1 MPKKLMYPRN
11 NINEVAMFFDETTKE
26 YLRCSD
32 FNHESGQYDTEL
44 RFTNSLEAWTS
55 YLDALDSIVRKQI
68 MSKYTLEEL
77 GLTL

>member
-11 NINEVAMFFDETTKE
+11 NTNEVAMFFDYETQE
-26 YLRCSD
+26 YIRCSN
-32 FNHESGQYDTEL
+32 FNKMSGQYDAEI
-44 RFTNSLEAWTS
+44 RFTNPLEAWTS